1 MLLWLALF
9 SLRFRFVDA
18 FSITS
23 ESCELRLFASEP
35 PFFRFRALELMVTSF
50 ESDETVLISCYNLL
64 IVVCAT
70 RGRGRRGRD
79 WGPVKGAPA
88 VALM

>member
-23 ESCELRLFASEP
+23 ESCELRLFAFEP
-35 PFFRFRALELMVTSF
+35 PFFRFRVLELMATSL
-50 ESDETVLISCYNLL
+50 ESDGTVLISCYNVL

-79 WGPVKGAPA
+79 WEPVRGAPA